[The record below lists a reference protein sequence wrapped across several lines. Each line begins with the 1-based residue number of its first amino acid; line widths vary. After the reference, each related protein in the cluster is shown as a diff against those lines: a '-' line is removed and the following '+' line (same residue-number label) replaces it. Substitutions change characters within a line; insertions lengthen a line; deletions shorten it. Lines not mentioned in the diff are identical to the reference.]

1 MALILA
7 AQTAAQTAVPVTGTG
22 RLVTVAIL
30 VAINA
35 LFVAAEFSLVAS
47 RRTKVDELAASGVRS
62 AKNVQ
67 NILQHMDRYLA
78 ATQLGIT
85 LASLAIGW
93 IGVPA
98 VASVFDAAVG
108 SVGWKAPNVL
118 TYSTAALAISF
129 AILTFVHVV
138 LGELVPKSF
147 ALATPERTSAVI
159 AAPLLVFSG
168 VMRPFVWLFEGAAA
182 GVLKAMGIEPT
193 RRVA

>member
-108 SVGWKAPNVL
+108 SGGWKAPNEL

-138 LGELVPKSF
+138 LGEPVPKSF
-147 ALATPERTSAVI
+147 ALAAPERTSAVI